1 MVTSMHKNH
10 KIIRLFSLISV
21 RLAILSLLVSVNI
34 FAAQAIAR
42 EVVIATLSD
51 GPQAR
56 EFVLLTTVKQEIKA
70 IVGDEFDVSFPAS
83 LAVDADWT
91 VEGIQSQ
98 LDALLNNEQVDIILT
113 MGIVGS
119 HLAAHTENLSKPIVA
134 PIVVD
139 VALQQ
144 MPYHNNTSGKDN
156 YVYMRFVNSVSDDLT
171 RFQDLVQYKHLGI
184 LVDEL
189 PVAAI
194 PGLSRTVDKAAQD
207 FGFKITLIKGKQ
219 NIREMAAKIP
229 DSVDAVMLAPLLRVN
244 DDNIRELADYLIER
258 ELPSYSFL
266 GQRELELGLMATVA
280 GRADDEV
287 IFARRVA
294 TNVYRIL
301 LGTPASE
308 LNVDFYESDR
318 LSINM
323 STARAIGVSPRWVE
337 LEDAELLY
345 DDVVSNAKVL
355 TLSEAMAR
363 ALEANVD
370 LQASQVNITISEND
384 IGIARSSLLPQ
395 LNANTSYESIDK
407 DRANPQGFAEN
418 SGDAGIQASQTIYS
432 DDQWANLTIS
442 KHLSSSTSLETKIT
456 MLDTLQSSAT
466 AYLNVLRT
474 IALEQVQKSNVELT
488 RDNLELAKSRVQIG
502 ESSRAD
508 VLRWKS
514 QIARD
519 RQSLLAAE
527 ADRLIS
533 ETELYRVLHLPI
545 SEPIATSD
553 ESIQQV
559 LAELNRSENRDLYD
573 NPLAWEKFIVFQSD
587 VAKENAPEVKR
598 FDYLIKAQNRQVTAD
613 RRAYYVPDVS
623 LTSSLTENVSRSGA
637 GSNLNGTGIHDD
649 QWSIGVQA
657 TLPIFTSGQLKSQ
670 LSKSRNTHRQ
680 LLLQKEAEQERVETR
695 MRSALYNAAASH
707 SSIRLAMDAAAAANE
722 NLELVTDSYSEG
734 AVSITDLIDAQDA
747 ALAAQL
753 QAADARYAFLINLV
767 DVLRAE
773 SNFDLLL
780 QQDGIKLW
788 QQRVRATMQ

>member
-1 MVTSMHKNH
+1 MSKQ
-10 KIIRLFSLISV
+10 L
-21 RLAILSLLVSVNI
+21 LLVYVIVVTNI
-34 FAAQAIAR
+34 FVTTAFAR
-42 EVVIATLSD
+42 DIVIGTLSD
-51 GPQAR
+51 GPLAR
-56 EFVLLTTVKQEIKA
+56 EFIPLSTVKQEIKA
-70 IVGDEFDVSFPAS
+70 IVGDEFNITFPAAV
-83 LAVDADWT
+83 AVDGDWT

-98 LDALLNNEQVDIILT
+98 LDSLLQNDQVDIILT

-119 HLAAHTENLSKPIVA
+119 HLAAHTENLAKPVVA
-134 PIVVD
+134 PMIVD
-139 VALQQ
+139 VELQQ
-144 MPYHNNTSGKDN
+144 MPYDDNTSGKEN
-156 YVYMRFVNSVSDDLT
+156 YVYMRFVKSVSDDLI
-171 RFQDLVQYKHLGI
+171 RFQDLVKYKHLGI

-194 PGLSRTVDKAAQD
+194 PSLTRAVDKAAKD
-207 FGFKITLIKGKQ
+207 LGFKISLIKGKK
-219 NIREMAAKIP
+219 NIREMATQIP
-229 DSVDAVMLAPLLRVN
+229 ESVDAVMLTPLLRVN
-244 DDNIRELADYLIER
+244 DENIKELANYFIQR
-258 ELPSYSFL
+258 KLPSYSFL

-280 GRADDEV
+280 GRADDEI

-301 LGTPASE
+301 LGTPASK

-323 STARAIGVSPRWVE
+323 KTARAIGVSPRWVD

-345 DDVVSNAKVL
+345 DDVVSNVKVL

-363 ALEANVD
+363 ALKANVD
-370 LQASQVNITISEND
+370 LQASQVNIDISEND
-384 IGIARSSLLPQ
+384 VGIARSSLLPQ
-395 LNANTSYESIDK
+395 LNANTSYETIDQ
-407 DRANPQGFAEN
+407 DRASPQSFAEN
-418 SGDAGIQASQTIYS
+418 SGDAGIQVSQTIYS

-442 KHLSSSTSLETKIT
+442 KYLSSSASLETKIT
-456 MLDTLQSSAT
+456 FLDTLQSSAT

-474 IALEQVQKSNVELT
+474 IALERVQKSNVELT
-488 RDNLELAKSRVQIG
+488 RDNLELAKSRVLIG
-502 ESSRAD
+502 ESTRAD
-508 VLRWKS
+508 ELRWKS

-533 ETELYRVLHLPI
+533 QTELYRVLHLSP

-559 LAELNRSENRDLYD
+559 LAEINRSENRDLYD
-573 NPLAWEKFIVFQSD
+573 NPLAWEKFIGFQSE
-587 VAKENAPEVKR
+587 VAKENAPEIQR
-598 FDYLIKAQNRQVTAD
+598 FDFLIRAQGRQVTAD
-613 RRAYYVPDVS
+613 KRAYYVPDVS
-623 LTSSLTENVSRSGA
+623 LTSSLTENISRSGA

-680 LLLQKEAEQERVETR
+680 LLLQREAEKERVETR

-707 SSIRLAMDAAAAANE
+707 SSIRLAMDAASAASE

-753 QAADARYAFLINLV
+753 QAADARYQFLINLV

-780 QQDGIKLW
+780 QEDGVKLW
-788 QQRVRATMQ
+788 QQRVKATMQ

>member
-1 MVTSMHKNH
+1 MRA
-10 KIIRLFSLISV
+10 RLLFV
-21 RLAILSLLVSVNI
+21 CILFCSIVG
-34 FAAQAIAR
+34 QAVHAR
-42 EVVIATLSD
+42 EVVIATMYD
-51 GPQAR
+51 GPLAR
-56 EFVLLTTVKQEIKA
+56 EFVDLSLIQQEIQA
-70 IVGDEFDVSFPAS
+70 IVGNEFDVVFPPAFR
-83 LAVDADWT
+83 VNGDWT
-91 VEGIQSQ
+91 AQGISQQ
-98 LDALLNNEQVDIILT
+98 LDKLLRDPQVDMIITL
-113 MGIVGS
+113 GVVSS
-119 HLAAHTENLSKPIVA
+119 HLASQIPDITKPIIA
-134 PIVVD
+134 PYIVD
-139 VALQQ
+139 VTLQDI
-144 MPYHNNTSGKDN
+144 PYEDNASGKKN
-156 YVYMRFVNSVSDDLT
+156 FVYTRYVSSVSDDLE
-171 RFQDLVQYKHLGI
+171 RFHNLVGFKHLAI

-189 PVAAI
+189 PVKVI
-194 PGLSRTVDKAAQD
+194 PSLAGTVKRASND
-207 FGFKITLIKGKQ
+207 FGFDITLITGITDIKE
-219 NIREMAAKIP
+219 ITDKIP
-229 DSVDAVMLAPLLRVN
+229 SEADAVLVAPMLRVN
-244 DDNIRELADYLIER
+244 NQDIRSLSEYFIENK
-258 ELPSYSFL
+258 LPSFSFL
-266 GQRELELGLMATVA
+266 GIQELDLGLMATIS
-280 GRADDEV
+280 GRDSDQV
-287 IFARRVA
+287 IFARRIA

-301 LGTPASE
+301 LGTPASQ
-308 LNVDFYESDR
+308 LNVDFYQSDR

-323 STARAIGVSPRWVE
+323 QTARAIGVSPRWVD

-345 DDVVSNAKVL
+345 DNVVSNARVL

-370 LQASQVNITISEND
+370 LQASQVDIDIAEND

-395 LNANTSYESIDK
+395 LNANTSYETIDQ
-407 DRANPQGFAEN
+407 DRANPQSFAEN

-442 KHLSSSTSLETKIT
+442 KLLSSSTSLETKIT
-456 MLDTLQSSAT
+456 MLDTMQSSAT

-508 VLRWKS
+508 EIRWKS

-533 ETELYRVLHLPI
+533 ETELYRVLHLLT
-545 SEPIATSD
+545 SDPIATSD
-553 ESIQQV
+553 ESIQSV
-559 LAELNRSENRDLYD
+559 LNELNRSENRDLYD
-573 NPLAWEKFIVFQSD
+573 NPVAWEKFIALQSE

-598 FDYLIKAQNRQVTAD
+598 FDYLIKAQGRQITAD
-613 RRAYYVPDVS
+613 KRAYYVPDVS
-623 LTSSLTENVSRSGA
+623 LTSSLTENISRSGA

-649 QWSIGVQA
+649 QWGIGVQA

-680 LLLQKEAEQERVETR
+680 LLLQKEAEKERVETR
-695 MRSALYNAAASH
+695 MRSALFNAAASH
-707 SSIRLAMDAAAAANE
+707 SSIRLALDAAAAASE

-753 QAADARYAFLINLV
+753 QAADARYAFLIDLV

-780 QQDGIKLW
+780 QQDGVKLW

>member
-1 MVTSMHKNH
+1 MTS
-10 KIIRLFSLISV
+10 IRLTFFILIT
-21 RLAILSLLVSVNI
+21 LVNI
-34 FAAQAIAR
+34 LATQAYAR
-42 EVVIATLSD
+42 DVVIATLSD
-51 GPQAR
+51 GPLAR
-56 EFVLLTTVKQEIKA
+56 EFIMLSTVEQEIKA
-70 IVGDEFDVSFPAS
+70 IVGNEFNVMFPQS
-83 LAVDADWT
+83 LAVDGDWT
-91 VEGIQSQ
+91 VLGIQSQ
-98 LDALLNNEQVDIILT
+98 LDSLLENNQVDIILT

-119 HLAAHTENLSKPIVA
+119 HLAAHTDDLSKPVVA
-134 PIVVD
+134 PMVVD
-139 VALQQ
+139 VNQQ
-144 MPYHNNTSGKDN
+144 QVPYEDNTSGKKN
-156 YVYMRFVNSVSDDLT
+156 YVYMRFVKSVSDDLI
-171 RFQDLVQYKHLGI
+171 RFQSLVEYKHLGI

-189 PVAAI
+189 SLEAI
-194 PGLSRTVDKAAQD
+194 PSLTRTVDKAAQD
-207 FGFKITLIKGKQ
+207 LGFKISLIKGKS
-219 NIREMAAKIP
+219 NIREMASQIP
-229 DSVDAVMLAPLLRVN
+229 NNVDAVMLTPLLRAS
-244 DDNIRELADYLIER
+244 DRDIKELANYFIEKK
-258 ELPSYSFL
+258 LPSYSFL

-301 LGTPASE
+301 IGTPASE
-308 LNVDFYESDR
+308 LNVNFYESDR

-323 STARAIGVSPRWVE
+323 KTARAIGVSPRWVE

-345 DDVVSNAKVL
+345 DDIMSDAKVL
-355 TLSEAMAR
+355 TLSEAIAR

-370 LQASQVNITISEND
+370 LKASQVNVDIADND
-384 IGIARSSLLPQ
+384 IVIARSSLLPQ
-395 LNANTSYESIDK
+395 LNANTSYETIDK
-407 DRANPQGFAEN
+407 DRANLLGAAEN
-418 SGDAGIQASQTIYS
+418 SGDAGVKLSQTIYS

-442 KHLSSSTSLETKIT
+442 RYLSSSANLETKIT
-456 MLDTLQSSAT
+456 LLDTMQLSAT
-466 AYLNVLRT
+466 TYLNVLRT

-502 ESSRAD
+502 QSSRSD

-533 ETELYRVLHLPI
+533 EAELYRVLHLPI

-553 ESIQQV
+553 KSIQGV

-573 NPLAWEKFIVFQSD
+573 NPLAWEKFIVFQAD
-587 VAKENAPEVKR
+587 VAKENAPEIKR
-598 FDYLIKAQNRQVTAD
+598 FNYLLKAQGRQVTSD
-613 RRAYYVPDVS
+613 KRAYYVPDVS
-623 LTSSLTENVSRSGA
+623 LTSELTENLSRSGA
-637 GSNLNGTGIHDD
+637 GSDLNGTGIHDD

-657 TLPIFTSGQLKSQ
+657 TLPIFTGGQLKSQ

-680 LLLQKEAEQERVETR
+680 LLLQKEAEKERVETR

-707 SSIRLAMDAAAAANE
+707 SSIRLAMDAAASASE

-753 QAADARYAFLINLV
+753 QAADARYQFLINFV
-767 DVLRAE
+767 DVMRAE

-780 QQDGIKLW
+780 DEDGIKLG
-788 QQRVRATMQ
+788 QQQVKATIQ

>member
-1 MVTSMHKNH
+1 MT
-10 KIIRLFSLISV
+10 SV
-21 RLAILSLLVSVNI
+21 RQAFLGVIVLANVFV
-34 FAAQAIAR
+34 AQAAAR
-42 EVVIATLSD
+42 DVVIATLSD
-51 GPQAR
+51 GPLAR
-56 EFVLLTTVKQEIKA
+56 EFVLLSTVKQEIKT
-70 IVGDEFDVSFPAS
+70 IVGDEFNILFPTS
-83 LAVDADWT
+83 LAVDGDWT
-91 VEGIQSQ
+91 VGGIQSQ
-98 LDALLNNEQVDIILT
+98 LNALLQNDQVDIILT

-119 HLAAHTENLSKPIVA
+119 HLAAHTEGLVKPVVA

-139 VALQQ
+139 VSLQQ
-144 MPYHNNTSGKDN
+144 MPYVDNTSGKEN
-156 YVYMRFVNSVSDDLT
+156 YVYMRFITSVSDDLT
-171 RFQDLVQYKHLGI
+171 RFQDLVKYKHLGI

-189 PVAAI
+189 PVEAI
-194 PGLSRTVDKAAQD
+194 PGLSRTVDKAAED
-207 FGFKITLIKGKQ
+207 FGFKITLIKGQK
-219 NIREMAAKIP
+219 NIREMTAQIP
-229 DSVDAVMLAPLLRVN
+229 ADVDAVMLAPLLRVN
-244 DDNIRELADYLIER
+244 DNDIRELANYLIENK
-258 ELPSYSFL
+258 LPSYSFL
-266 GQRELELGLMATVA
+266 GQRELELGIMTTVA

-287 IFARRVA
+287 IFARRIA

-323 STARAIGVSPRWVE
+323 QTARAIGVSPRWVD

-355 TLSEAMAR
+355 TLSESMAR

-370 LQASQVNITISEND
+370 LQASQVNIDISDND
-384 IGIARSSLLPQ
+384 IGLARSSLLPQ
-395 LNANTSYESIDK
+395 LNANTSFTTVDQ
-407 DRANPQGFAEN
+407 DRASPQGFAEN

-442 KHLSSSTSLETKIT
+442 KYLRSSTNLETKIT
-456 MLDTLQSSAT
+456 LLDTLQSSAT

-474 IALEQVQKSNVELT
+474 IALERVQKSNVELT

-502 ESSRAD
+502 QSSRAD
-508 VLRWKS
+508 ELRWKS

-533 ETELYRVLHLPI
+533 EAELYRVLHLPP

-559 LAELNRSENRDLYD
+559 LTELNRSENRDLYD
-573 NPLAWEKFIVFQSD
+573 NPLGWEKFIVFQSE

-598 FDYLIKAQNRQVTAD
+598 FDYLIKAQGRQITAD
-613 RRAYYVPDVS
+613 KRAYYVPDVS
-623 LTSSLTENVSRSGA
+623 LTSELTENISRSGA
-637 GSNLNGTGIHDD
+637 GSNLSGTGIHDD

-657 TLPIFTSGQLKSQ
+657 TLPLFTSGQLKSQ

-680 LLLQKEAEQERVETR
+680 LLLQQEAEKERVETR

-707 SSIRLAMDAAAAANE
+707 SSIRLAMDAAAAASE

-780 QQDGIKLW
+780 QEDGVKLW
-788 QQRVRATMQ
+788 QQRVKATMQ

>member
-1 MVTSMHKNH
+1 MNSARWV
-10 KIIRLFSLISV
+10 
-21 RLAILSLLVSVNI
+21 LVGLVLWLNI
-34 FAAQAIAR
+34 FIAQAYAR
-42 EVVIATLSD
+42 DVVIATLSD

-56 EFVLLTTVKQEIKA
+56 EFVLLSTVKQEIKA
-70 IVGDEFDVSFPAS
+70 IVGDEFNITFPKS
-83 LAVDADWT
+83 LAVDGDWT
-91 VEGIQSQ
+91 VDGIQSQ
-98 LDALLNNEQVDIILT
+98 LDALLLNDQVDIILT

-119 HLAAHTENLSKPIVA
+119 HLAAHTEKLSKPVVA
-134 PIVVD
+134 PMVVD
-139 VALQQ
+139 VAVQQ
-144 MPYHNNTSGKDN
+144 MPYDNNTSGKEN
-156 YVYMRFVNSVSDDLT
+156 YVYMRFVHSVSDDLT
-171 RFQDLVQYKHLGI
+171 RFQNLFKYQHLGI

-189 PVAAI
+189 PVKAI
-194 PGLSRTVDKAAQD
+194 PGLSRTVDKAAKD

-219 NIREMAAKIP
+219 DVRAMAAQIP
-229 DSVDAVMLAPLLRVN
+229 EGVDAIMLAPLLRVN
-244 DDNIRELADYLIER
+244 DDNIKELADYFVEKK
-258 ELPSYSFL
+258 LPSYSFL
-266 GQRELELGLMATVA
+266 GQRELELGIMATVA

-287 IFARRVA
+287 VFARRVA

-323 STARAIGVSPRWVE
+323 KTARAIGVSPRWVE

-345 DDVVSNAKVL
+345 DDVVSNARKIS
-355 TLSEAMAR
+355 LSEAMAR

-370 LQASQVNITISEND
+370 LQASQIDIEISSND
-384 IGIARSSLLPQ
+384 IDIARSSLLPQ
-395 LNANTSYESIDK
+395 LNANSSYTTIDQ
-407 DRANPQGFAEN
+407 DRASPQSFAEN
-418 SGDAGIQASQTIYS
+418 SGDAGLQATQTIYS

-474 IALEQVQKSNVELT
+474 IALERVQKSNVELT

-508 VLRWKS
+508 ELRWKS

-533 ETELYRVLHLPI
+533 ETELYRVLHLPV

-559 LAELNRSENRDLYD
+559 LSELNRSENRDLYD
-573 NPLAWEKFIVFQSD
+573 NPLAWEKFIDFQSA
-587 VAKENAPEVKR
+587 VATENAPEVKR
-598 FDYLIKAQNRQVTAD
+598 FDYLLKAQTRRITAD
-613 RRAYYVPDVS
+613 KRAYYVPDVS
-623 LTSSLTENVSRSGA
+623 LTSSLTENISRSGA

-680 LLLQKEAEQERVETR
+680 LRLQQEAEKERVITR

-707 SSIRLAMDAAAAANE
+707 SSIRLAMDAASAASE

-734 AVSITDLIDAQDA
+734 AVSVTDLIDAQDA

-753 QAADARYAFLINLV
+753 QAADARYQFLINLV

-780 QQDGIKLW
+780 QEDGVKLW
-788 QQRVRATMQ
+788 QQRVKATMQ